1 MLLKRFAAVLCLAA
15 CMTSTT
21 WGFWEKSPA
30 EERSEIQ
37 EMAGQTLNELYNL
50 RPSARD
56 YIRTSVGYAVFSTKG
71 MKILVAGGTSGK
83 GLLVERETGRKIYM
97 KMAQVDVGLGVG
109 AQDARFVFVFE
120 DRRAMDDFATQGW
133 DFSGQAGVTAAQQG
147 KGANAAGAL
156 SFMPGVMA
164 YQFTKNGLSA
174 ELTVQGTKFW
184 AEKKWNE

>member
-1 MLLKRFAAVLCLAA
+1 MTLKKIAAVLCLVACAA
-15 CMTSTT
+15 TTT

-30 EERSEIQ
+30 QERSEIQ

-56 YIRTSVGYAVFSTKG
+56 YIHRSVGYAVFSTKG
-71 MKILVAGGTSGK
+71 MKILIAGGTSGK
-83 GLLVERETGRKIYM
+83 GVLVERETGKKIYM
-97 KMAQVDVGLGVG
+97 KMAQANVGLGVG
-109 AQDARFVFVFE
+109 LEDARFVFVFE
-120 DRRAMDDFATQGW
+120 DRAAMDNFATQGW
-133 DFSGQAGVTAAQQG
+133 DFSGQAGVTAAQKGQ
-147 KGANAAGAL
+147 GANAAGAL

-164 YQFTKNGLSA
+164 YQFTKNGLSV